1 MRKFFTILLLTA
13 HVALF
18 AQQDSVFV
26 FKLKW
31 NYKQLIQ
38 NEKITNANLH
48 QLLAEFGNYTLKKTF
63 PSHNHE
69 TDRNEKFKLST
80 IYTVNYHQNI
90 NASLLLKKIKKIRFL
105 EYFEPYVYPELCYT
119 PSDTLIAQQYY
130 LNLIQAL
137 QAWDI
142 EQGNNSVVIG
152 ITDTGWDPTTGIGQ

>member
-48 QLLAEFGNYTLKKTF
+48 QLLA
-63 PSHNHE
+63 
-69 TDRNEKFKLST
+69 
-80 IYTVNYHQNI
+80 
-90 NASLLLKKIKKIRFL
+90 
-105 EYFEPYVYPELCYT
+105 
-119 PSDTLIAQQYY
+119 
-130 LNLIQAL
+130 
-137 QAWDI
+137 
-142 EQGNNSVVIG
+142 
-152 ITDTGWDPTTGIGQ
+152 